1 MHIEF
6 VDLLRC
12 PAAHED
18 SWLVAAVT
26 TMEGRIVVEAKLGC
40 PVCGASYFVRDGVA
54 LFDENFSSEDGPKL
68 EGLGSDPD
76 APMKIA
82 AFLDLTRPG
91 VVALL
96 AGDWAA
102 ASAGVA
108 ELAGARILSLN
119 AAHPTKRL
127 ENVAEIRATARVPV
141 ADRSV
146 DGAALDTKYSE
157 PEMIDEA
164 VRLLRPRGRLIA
176 AGTAELPP
184 QFRELARDENHVVAE
199 YVGELVSLRR

>member
-12 PAAHED
+12 PAVHED
-18 SWLVAAVT
+18 SWLIAAVT

-40 PVCGASYFVRDGVA
+40 PVCGASYLVRDGVA
-54 LFDENFSSEDGPKL
+54 LFDEKFPSQEQDL
-68 EGLGSDPD
+68 EGDSDPD

-91 VVALL
+91 AVALL

-119 AAHPTKRL
+119 AGHPTRGL

-141 ADRSV
+141 ADSSM
-146 DGAALDTKYSE
+146 DGAALDVKYSD

-164 VRLLRPRGRLIA
+164 ARLLRPRGRLIA